1 MTQRNPSVP
10 LRNTTKTSTRGKKIG
25 QLDKKNTE
33 KSIKKDLISM
43 QSVVFK
49 IKYANKTKIQ
59 MLAFCFNDDDSQFT
73 VT

>member
-1 MTQRNPSVP
+1 
-10 LRNTTKTSTRGKKIG
+10 
-25 QLDKKNTE
+25 
-33 KSIKKDLISM
+33 M